1 MAGYLGVVY
10 YVRMVRNALRREQ
23 VFRDRL
29 NSFDRY
35 DDIELITSTVLLKN
49 R

>member
-10 YVRMVRNALRREQ
+10 YVRMVRNALRRER

-29 NSFDRY
+29 NSSDRY
-35 DDIELITSTVLLKN
+35 NNLELSTSTVLLK
-49 R
+49 